1 MTKLNHRTTGTNG
14 VEWQAVGPDEEPFGP
29 WRPNQHDARKD
40 DPLNGQAVPQ
50 PDGYSLD
57 EGDEK
62 GVVYLSQPYK
72 VWE

>member
-14 VEWQAVGPDEEPFGP
+14 VEWQAVGPDGEPFGP

-50 PDGYSLD
+50 PDGYSGWTPW
-57 EGDEK
+57 EEK
-62 GVVYLSQPYK
+62 CPINL